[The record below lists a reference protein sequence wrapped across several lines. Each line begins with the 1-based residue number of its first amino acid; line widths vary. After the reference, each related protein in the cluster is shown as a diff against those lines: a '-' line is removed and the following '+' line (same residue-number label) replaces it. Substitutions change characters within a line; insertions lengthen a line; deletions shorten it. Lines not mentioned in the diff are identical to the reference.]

1 MRELTIIF
9 TKRRDGSVVTR
20 FERADG
26 TATWQ
31 RKHGPQAR
39 FFAMHDLTHYAVETT
54 LGYRRGFYGL
64 IAEGFDLHDT
74 SAPWPREQD
83 PVEVVVGFLDRERAT
98 GERWS
103 AAQFNE
109 DTALHY
115 SVRGLSNP
123 PRLDDK
129 ILDQMREAAQEI
141 WQRWAQLSEGDSMQ
155 LTFNRCAST
164 SP

>member
-1 MRELTIIF
+1 MAELTITF

-31 RKHGPQAR
+31 RKDGPQAR
-39 FFAMHDLTHYAVETT
+39 FFAAHDLTHYAVETT

-64 IAEGFDLHDT
+64 IAEGYNLHDT

-83 PVEVVVGFLDRERAT
+83 PVEVIVGFLDRERAS
-98 GERWS
+98 GERWP

-109 DTALHY
+109 ETALYY
-115 SVRGLSNP
+115 SARGLLDP
-123 PRLDDK
+123 PRL
-129 ILDQMREAAQEI
+129 
-141 WQRWAQLSEGDSMQ
+141 
-155 LTFNRCAST
+155 
-164 SP
+164 

>member
-1 MRELTIIF
+1 MDELTITF

-20 FERADG
+20 FDRADG

-31 RKHGPQAR
+31 RKQGSQAR
-39 FFAMHDLTHYAVETT
+39 FFANHDLTHYAVETT

-83 PVEVVVGFLDRERAT
+83 PVEVVVGFLDRERAS

-109 DTALHY
+109 QTALHY
-115 SVRGLSNP
+115 AARGQTDP
-123 PRLDDK
+123 PTLDDAA
-129 ILDQMREAAQEI
+129 LERMREAA
-141 WQRWAQLSEGDSMQ
+141 EGLWRQWSHVPDGGSLR
-155 LTFNRCAST
+155 LTFTRLAAQ
-164 SP
+164 